1 MDYDTVVVGAGPGG
15 STTARFAARNGART
29 LLLEKREE
37 IGVPVSNYHKVS
49 VSQG

>member
-15 STTARFAARNGART
+15 STTARFAAKNGART

-37 IGVPVSNYHKVS
+37 IGVPVRC
-49 VSQG
+49 GEGIAP